1 MKTLHRRC
9 AGLDVHSDTVVAC
22 ARLTARTK
30 ASHEVRR
37 FSTATHD
44 LLELAD
50 WLAGQGVTHV
60 AMGATGIYWK
70 PIWHMLEGRFV
81 LVLANAAHI
90 RNVPGRKSD
99 VNDAVWISDLLA
111 HGLIRASF
119 VPPALIQELRDL
131 TRTRTQLTRE
141 LARHV
146 QRIQKTLEDANIKL
160 VSVISDIV
168 GVSGRRILKAMIAGE
183 TNAKRLTE
191 LGSTRLKCSR
201 SDLAAALDGRVTV
214 HHRFL
219 IDHHLGLVEEL
230 ERRIAAFD
238 ARIEEVLA
246 PFRDIVGRL
255 ITTPGVGR
263 VAAEVILA
271 EIGPD
276 MSPFPTAGHLL
287 SWAGVVPRLDE
298 SAGKRHSTRVR
309 HGAPWLKPVLVQ
321 CAWGAARAKRTYLQ
335 AQFFRLKARR
345 GAEKSGHRRG
355 GLNPHGCLP
364 HAERWHFLSGSRRRL
379 SRQARCGQDCCQ
391 ARPSHQRPRLRR
403 AVSSNRL
410 AISSM
415 PITCGEGMPAR
426 SSCASI
432 YCWSSALTVCQSSFN
447 SAATSLIVADR
458 QRRPT

>member
-37 FSTATHD
+37 FSTATRD

-50 WLAGQGVTHV
+50 WLAGQGITHV
-60 AMGATGIYWK
+60 AMEATGVYWK
-70 PIWHMLEGRFV
+70 PIWHILEGRFE

-119 VPPALIQELRDL
+119 VPPAPIQELRDL

-141 LARHV
+141 VAQHI
-146 QRIQKTLEDANIKL
+146 QRIQKALEDANIKL

-168 GVSGRRILKAMIAGE
+168 GMSGRRILKAMIAGE
-183 TNAKRLTE
+183 TNAMRLAE
-191 LGSTRLKCSR
+191 LGSARLRCSR
-201 SDLAAALDGRVTV
+201 SELAAALDGRVTA

-219 IDHHLGLVEEL
+219 IDHHLGLIEEL

-238 ARIEEVLA
+238 ARIEEVLV
-246 PFRDIVGRL
+246 PFRDAVERL
-255 ITTPGVGR
+255 ITIPGVSR

-276 MSPFPTAGHLL
+276 MTSFPTAGHLL
-287 SWAGVVPRLDE
+287 SWSGLVPRLDE
-298 SAGKRHSTRVR
+298 SAGKRRSTRVR
-309 HGAPWLKPVLVQ
+309 KGAPWLKPVLVQ
-321 CAWGAARAKRTYLQ
+321 CAWAAGRTKATYYQ

-345 GAEKSGHRRG
+345 GPKKAAIAVAASLLTAAYHMLKDGTFHHDLG
-355 GLNPHGCLP
+355 TD
-364 HAERWHFLSGSRRRL
+364 FLVKRDK
-379 SRQARCGQDCCQ
+379 ARI
-391 ARPSHQRPRLRR
+391 A
-403 AVSSNRL
+403 ARL
-410 AISSM
+410 ANRIKDL
-415 PITCGEGMPAR
+415 G
-426 SSCASI
+426 
-432 YCWSSALTVCQSSFN
+432 YDVSFT
-447 SAATSLIVADR
+447 AAA
-458 QRRPT
+458 

>member
-37 FSTATHD
+37 FSTATRD

-60 AMGATGIYWK
+60 AMEATGVYWK
-70 PIWHMLEGRFV
+70 PVWHMLEGRFE

-111 HGLIRASF
+111 HGLIQASF
-119 VPPALIQELRDL
+119 VPPAPVQDLRDL

-141 LARHV
+141 VAQHV

-160 VSVISDIV
+160 VPAISDIM
-168 GVSGRRILKAMIAGE
+168 GMSGRRILKAMIAGE
-183 TNAKRLTE
+183 TNAAKLAG
-191 LGSTRLKCSR
+191 LGSSRLKIPR
-201 SDLAAALDGRVTV
+201 SDLAAALEGRVTA

-219 IDHHLGLVEEL
+219 IGHHLGVIEEL

-238 ARIEEVLA
+238 DRIGEVLA
-246 PFRDIVGRL
+246 PFRDAMERL
-255 ITTPGVGR
+255 ITAPGVR
-263 VAAEVILA
+263 RLAAEVILA

-287 SWAGVVPRLDE
+287 SWAGLAPRLDE
-298 SAGKRHSTRVR
+298 SAGKRRSTRVR

-321 CAWGAARAKRTYLQ
+321 CAWGAARAKGTYLQ

-345 GAEKSGHRRG
+345 GPKKA
-355 GLNPHGCLP
+355 
-364 HAERWHFLSGSRRRL
+364 AI
-379 SRQARCGQDCCQ
+379 
-391 ARPSHQRPRLRR
+391 
-403 AVSSNRL
+403 AV
-410 AISSM
+410 A
-415 PITCGEGMPAR
+415 
-426 SSCASI
+426 ASI
-432 YCWSSALTVCQSSFN
+432 LTAAYHMLKHGMFYEDLGADYLVKRD
-447 SAATSLIVADR
+447 AATTVAKLA
-458 QRRPT
+458 RRIKDLGYDVQYQAAA